1 MARQKQEEHNK
12 RGVGEEMITVRR
24 KIVKE
29 KQERAAEE
37 ENDTIIWEEGK
48 NLETKK
54 GNYDREEK

>member
-37 ENDTIIWEEGK
+37 ENDTII
-48 NLETKK
+48 
-54 GNYDREEK
+54 